1 MIQRWKLTQLDG
13 MECTSGENLIHHFP
27 FHFHYAY
34 SIGISLKG
42 LQRFELLGDSFIV
55 PPGSMMLLNPEEMHA
70 HFSLNDVGWSYKMLY
85 VHTDVVQYLRKKGW
99 LNPTEQLFGRTIL
112 SHAASYADWKH
123 FFDETEAMT
132 EAALFSLIS
141 SVFRVGGPKPDI
153 GPAPTLMDDI
163 KKYLEDHFPEK
174 LNLTSLAK
182 KFHVDKFQL
191 IRQFKRHTGVTPQ
204 VFLTIVRVEKARKY
218 LDEQYPLVE
227 AALEAGFYDQSHF
240 HRYFQHFTSFTPGQ
254 YKARQATAVSP
265 TDSNSRNILQD
276 QR

>member
-13 MECTSGENLIHHFP
+13 LECTSGENLTHLFP
-27 FHFHYAY
+27 FHFHYEY

-42 LQRFELLGDSFIV
+42 LQRFELQGDSFLV
-55 PPGSMMLLNPEEMHA
+55 PPGSMMLVNPEQMHA
-70 HFSLNDVGWSYKMLY
+70 HSSLNDVGWSYKMLY
-85 VHTDVVQYLRKKGW
+85 LPTDIVQYLRKKGW
-99 LNPTEQLFGRTIL
+99 LNPTEQMFGHTL
-112 SHAASYADWKH
+112 LTQASIYTDWKH
-123 FFDETEAMT
+123 FFDQSEAISET
-132 EAALFSLIS
+132 ALFSLLCKT
-141 SVFRVGGPKPDI
+141 FREGGQQQHVIP
-153 GPAPTLMDDI
+153 GSMLMEDI
-163 KKYLEDHFPEK
+163 KRYLEDHFPDK
-174 LNLTSLAK
+174 LDLTSLAK

-218 LDEQYPLVE
+218 LDDQYPLVE

-254 YKARQATAVSP
+254 YKT
-265 TDSNSRNILQD
+265 RNILQD